1 MKVIDLLNKI
11 ANREEVPKKIKYND
25 KIWRLASNRTY
36 FIGSDYGYDFW
47 VEHGDDKFEDEPI
60 TLNDEVE
67 IIEEEKKS
75 LNDIRESYGLPRIE
89 EKKIPEKLEEFDIQG
104 LEVSGYSMTQA
115 EYLLEDGV
123 KENRKMINW
132 ILDYLKSKGE

>member
-1 MKVIDLLNKI
+1 MKIIIYELLGMVKDGKASDVTTNFMFDRK
-11 ANREEVPKKIKYND
+11 KYN
-25 KIWRLASNRTY
+25 LLG
-36 FIGSDYGYDFW
+36 FL
-47 VEHGDDKFEDEPI
+47 DEY
-60 TLNDEVE
+60 TLDIN
-67 IIEEEKKS
+67 S
-75 LNDIRESYGLPRIE
+75 LNWEIEILEE

-132 ILDYLKSKGE
+132 ILDYLKNKGDE

>member
-11 ANREEVPKKIKYND
+11 ANGDIPKKIKYDGTIYIYDNYKGD
-25 KIWRLASNRTY
+25 K
-36 FIGSDYGYDFW
+36 GY
-47 VEHGDDKFEDEPI
+47 VDKTQFPYKWFEKEIDCDVKQY
-60 TLNDEVE
+60 LNDEVE
-67 IIEEEKKS
+67 I
-75 LNDIRESYGLPRIE
+75 LE

-123 KENRKMINW
+123 KENREMINW